1 MDRKEIE
8 IYTDTIT
15 LGQFLKWAGV
25 VQTGQEAKHLI
36 QEGEVI
42 LNGVPET
49 RRGKK
54 LQPGDVVGID
64 GREWIVVQGD
74 QEV

>member
-1 MDRKEIE
+1 MDRREIE

>member
-1 MDRKEIE
+1 MDRREIE

-15 LGQFLKWAGV
+15 LGQFLKWAGL

-36 QEGEVI
+36 QEGKVN
-42 LNGVPET
+42 LNGTPET
-49 RRGKK
+49 RRAKK
-54 LQPGDVVGID
+54 LYPGDIVSVNGL
-64 GREWIVVQGD
+64 ELIVVQGE

>member
-1 MDRKEIE
+1 MDRREIE

-54 LQPGDVVGID
+54 LQPGDTVGIN
-64 GREWIVVQGD
+64 GLELIVVQGE

>member
-1 MDRKEIE
+1 MDRREIE

-54 LQPGDVVGID
+54 LQPGDTVGID
-64 GREWIVVQGD
+64 GLELIVVQGE